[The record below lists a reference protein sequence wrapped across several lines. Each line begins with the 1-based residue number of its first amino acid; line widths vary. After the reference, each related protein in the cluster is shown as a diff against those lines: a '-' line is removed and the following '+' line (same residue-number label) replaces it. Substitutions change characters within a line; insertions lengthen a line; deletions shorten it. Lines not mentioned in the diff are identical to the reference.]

1 MNKIARIISVSF
13 GAFAGIGGIE
23 HGYFEWLQG
32 YTRPAGLMISSI
44 GARRVCLK
52 LFGMRVSLL

>member
-13 GAFAGIGGIE
+13 GVFAGIGGIE

-44 GARRVCLK
+44 GAAVCA
-52 LFGMRVSLL
+52 